1 MSFTFNPRLSLVIV
15 QLELSGPLGDV
26 ILSVALDTGA
36 TGTLINQSRLI
47 YVGYDPA
54 AQSDRSQIITG
65 SGVEFV
71 PRITVSK
78 IAALGQEQT
87 DFPVL
92 GHTLPPN
99 AGVDGLLGLDFIRGQ
114 KLTIDFR
121 SSEISLTKYYD
132 QGR

>member
-1 MSFTFNPRLSLVIV
+1 MSFTFNPKLGLVIV

-78 IAALGQEQT
+78 IAALGHEQT
-87 DFPVL
+87 DFPIL
-92 GHTLPPN
+92 AHTLPPN
-99 AGVDGLLGLDFIRGQ
+99 AGVDGLLGLDFIRGR
-114 KLTIDFR
+114 KLVIDFQLAL
-121 SSEISLTKYYD
+121 ISLY
-132 QGR
+132 